1 MPAFSLAVSR
11 GPTTPSPKA
20 RYSVFLPP
28 FGGRA
33 RSLPVSLAA
42 FLGAAPTLIWPG
54 SHTRWRYKGGYYPP
68 RGAQTSRPQVAMGT
82 ALPAFSVSTIFPFG
96 RGGPLGT
103 GNLAVHQP
111 IDTLDG
117 QKRVR
122 LCCGYDPSSGMLHGK
137 PRRSLHAP
145 RRGDHLLKH
154 VEIIRYVALPCAA
167 SINHHLDS
175 LLVRTPCPHSAGG
188 LLACVDTRVCNLRAA
203 LGAWDAAR
211 FVNRPC
217 HASHPANCNPLNST
231 ATVRR
236 PSA

>member
-82 ALPAFSVSTIFPFG
+82 ALPAFFVSTIFPFG
-96 RGGPLGT
+96 RGGPLGPT
-103 GNLAVHQP
+103 IWWRSSPSIRSMVKSACGCVA
-111 IDTLDG
+111 DMTL
-117 QKRVR
+117 
-122 LCCGYDPSSGMLHGK
+122 H
-137 PRRSLHAP
+137 
-145 RRGDHLLKH
+145 
-154 VEIIRYVALPCAA
+154 
-167 SINHHLDS
+167 
-175 LLVRTPCPHSAGG
+175 
-188 LLACVDTRVCNLRAA
+188 RVCSMVSRAGRCTHPGAVITYSNTSKSSDTWRFPARRA
-203 LGAWDAAR
+203 LTITSIRSWWERPARIRLAA
-211 FVNRPC
+211 FLPV
-217 HASHPANCNPLNST
+217 
-231 ATVRR
+231 
-236 PSA
+236 

>member
-82 ALPAFSVSTIFPFG
+82 ALPAFFVSTIFPFG
-96 RGGPLGT
+96 RGQPLGT

-154 VEIIRYVALPCAA
+154 VEIIRYVALAELVNLTYGIGSHSTFLNRFDSVRAVSVRQHRCGSTFIFPNQ
-167 SINHHLDS
+167 NHSKNS
-175 LLVRTPCPHSAGG
+175 LRWMAT
-188 LLACVDTRVCNLRAA
+188 
-203 LGAWDAAR
+203 AR
-211 FVNRPC
+211 
-217 HASHPANCNPLNST
+217 S
-231 ATVRR
+231 